1 MPESIIFEVS
11 FHALRGKWKSFFLK
25 SLKDSTGADSTKV
38 ATIAVAAVESVFEKN
53 QEYVDVM
60 NKFPD
65 WTFAMQQ
72 QADVSSYAIKENGF

>member
-1 MPESIIFEVS
+1 M
-11 FHALRGKWKSFFLK
+11 
-25 SLKDSTGADSTKV
+25 

-72 QADVSSYAIKENGF
+72 QADVSSYVIKENGF